1 MARAA
6 PVSLIDGV
14 EKVKVEKR
22 REIRSR
28 DRGRQLV
35 LEAGWARARGRIA
48 GTAQG
53 CDCCAPL

>member
-35 LEAGWARARGRIA
+35 LEAG
-48 GTAQG
+48 
-53 CDCCAPL
+53 